1 LTDLTLSQEAIQS
14 EEAMLSSGLSVRHT
28 FLGLNN
34 ALWRVALVAG
44 IAQLSAS
51 IWTWQFAISLETFLI
66 PWQIGLVFAAGTA
79 AGIIGYTTSGAL
91 ADIIG
96 RKRSLVISFIPQT
109 IGLFL
114 LYVVPAWPFVVGA
127 FALQYFG
134 WSFVLVITRAI
145 PADEISHD
153 TGPAATRKMT
163 MILMPAFAVDAVSP
177 LIAVLLF
184 QIGMQTHSLLL
195 IGILAALAAMV
206 FSATQVHDAYPSQRS
221 YESEQNSNNPLKALG
236 NPFWK
241 FTVAMLGYY
250 IAWGMAI
257 PYLGILNVNEW
268 GVSLDLYG
276 VVSSVFSLSTVIV
289 MYTLSGFA
297 GHQAKTSLFVS
308 LVANSFIMIA
318 MGLGSQIWLLFILNA
333 FWAAPIVVWIAT
345 EGVLVVNGIPAHMRG
360 TAVGLFQSTTSATGL
375 LAAPLGAFVWTISGS
390 LRFLWVFSGVLAVF
404 FVLTAWWTLK
414 SVKVQVGKNK
424 QSVRI
429 MTLVQTDNTNS
440 HTKSKM

>member
-1 LTDLTLSQEAIQS
+1 LTLSQEAIQS
-14 EEAMLSSGLSVRHT
+14 EEAILSSGLSVRHT

-66 PWQIGLVFAAGTA
+66 PWQIGLVFAAGTI
-79 AGIIGYTTSGAL
+79 AGILGYTVSGAL

-109 IGLFL
+109 IGLLL

-145 PADEISHD
+145 PADEISRD

-195 IGILAALAAMV
+195 IGIIAALAAMV
-206 FSATQVHDAYPSQRS
+206 FSATQVHDTYPSQTLH
-221 YESEQNSNNPLKALG
+221 EAEENSNNPLKALG

-289 MYTLSGFA
+289 MYTLSGVA
-297 GHQAKTSLFVS
+297 GHRAKTSLFVS
-308 LVANSFIMIA
+308 LVANSVIMIA

-404 FVLTAWWTLK
+404 FVFMAWWTLK
-414 SVKVQVGKNK
+414 SVKMQVGKNK

-429 MTLVQTDNTNS
+429 MTRVQTDNTNS
-440 HTKSKM
+440 HTKSKT